1 MEELVPKYN
10 APGVYSENIGPNP
23 HTIVGASTT
32 VTAFVGF
39 TTSGPDTPTL
49 LNSFADYISTFGTS
63 TPPGGNMTQAVQAFF
78 DNGGTQLYV
87 LRVNAGPTSPDSL
100 LEPLEALDDISIV
113 CCPDEQ
119 SIAGMAAALI
129 AHCERLRYRIV
140 VLAAPKGSD
149 LENAPP
155 VDAKS
160 AFAAY
165 YAPWVVVPNPD
176 GGADLTV
183 HPGGHIAGAIVR
195 NDLERG
201 VSKAP
206 ANLPILGVAGLERQ
220 FTDAEQASV
229 SQRGVNLLRSFPGR
243 GDVIWGAR
251 TTSSDPEWK
260 YINVR
265 RYLIYLEKSIADGLQ
280 WVTFEN
286 NGPELWSS
294 VKQSVISFV
303 QNEFASGRLQ
313 GMTATEA
320 YFVRC
325 DATTMTQDDIDN
337 GRLVCEVGVATVFP
351 AEFIVF
357 RIGQWTAN
365 ASC

>member
-1 MEELVPKYN
+1 MPEYK

-32 VTAFVGF
+32 VAALVGF
-39 TTSGPDTPTL
+39 TTGGPDTPTL

-63 TPPGGNMTQAVQAFF
+63 TPQGGNMTQAVQGFF
-78 DNGGTQLYV
+78 DSGGTQLYV
-87 LRVNAGPTSPDSL
+87 SPVNAGPTSPDRL

-113 CCPDEQ
+113 CCPDEH
-119 SIAGMAAALI
+119 SIPGMAAALI
-129 AHCERLRYRIV
+129 AHCERLRYRIAI
-140 VLAAPKGSD
+140 LAAPQGID

-155 VDAKS
+155 AESQS

-165 YAPWVVVPNPD
+165 YAPWVLVPNPD
-176 GGADLTV
+176 GGADLTL

-206 ANLPILGVAGLERQ
+206 ANLPILGIAGLERQ
-220 FTDAEQASV
+220 FTDAEQAAV

-243 GDVIWGAR
+243 GVLIWGAR
-251 TTSSDPEWK
+251 TTSPDPGWK

-265 RYLIYLEKSIADGLQ
+265 RYLIYLEQSIADGLR

-286 NGPELWSS
+286 NGPGLWST
-294 VKQSVISFV
+294 VKQSVISFL
-303 QNEFASGRLQ
+303 QNEFVSGNLQ
-313 GMTATEA
+313 GMTANQA

-325 DATTMTQDDIDN
+325 DANTMTQDDIGN
-337 GRLVCEVGVATVFP
+337 GRLVCEVGVATLFP

-357 RIGQWTAN
+357 QIGQWTAN